1 MSTHNTHTH
10 THTHTQ
16 RETHTNRH
24 TNSTTELLL
33 QRGGMEIS
41 LCWYTA
47 ERTAMSTHAHHT
59 HTPHTTHHTHTHTNT
74 NTHTHTHRE
83 RDTADSHTNLITG
96 SSGREMAVF
105 EWCFIAV
112 ETASGCM
119 SPWRLRAQACFSAAD
134 DPVE

>member
-1 MSTHNTHTH
+1 M
-10 THTHTQ
+10 
-16 RETHTNRH
+16 RERQNVCVSVHVCV
-24 TNSTTELLL
+24 S
-33 QRGGMEIS
+33 
-41 LCWYTA
+41 
-47 ERTAMSTHAHHT
+47 
-59 HTPHTTHHTHTHTNT
+59 
-74 NTHTHTHRE
+74 E
-83 RDTADSHTNLITG
+83 RDTADSHTNLITE